1 MKVVIIG
8 ASDNTERYSYKAA
21 EALLVKGFDIALV
34 GTKNKTVLGHPIQP
48 AIPVL
53 KEETVVTLYV
63 GPQHQNSFIQ
73 DIIRLNPTKVI
84 FNPGTENPSL
94 QEILNNNKIAWEEA
108 CTLVKLSLN
117 QFP

>member
-8 ASDNTERYSYKAA
+8 ASDNPERYSYKAA
-21 EALLVKGFDIALV
+21 EALLLKGYNTVLV
-34 GTKNKTVLGHPIQP
+34 GLKRKKVLNLEIQSC
-48 AIPVL
+48 IPEDMNDNVI
-53 KEETVVTLYV
+53 TLYV
-63 GPQHQNSFIQ
+63 GPQNQEPYYRA
-73 DIIRLNPTKVI
+73 IIKACPRKVI

-94 QEILNNNKIAWEEA
+94 QDLLNENNIAWEEA

>member
-21 EALLVKGFDIALV
+21 EALLNKGFEIVLI
-34 GTKNKTVLGHPIQP
+34 GSKLKTVLNHPIQP
-48 AIPVL
+48 VIPIL
-53 KEETVVTLYV
+53 EGESIVTLYV
-63 GPQHQNSFIQ
+63 GPLNQNSFIQ
-73 DIIRLNPTKVI
+73 DILRLNPSKVI
-84 FNPGTENPSL
+84 FNPGTENPTF
-94 QEILNNNKIAWEEA
+94 QAILDSNNIEWEEA